1 LTEKVDRLGKDVTK
15 MMDSLDFIVG
25 ALQDRRQEE
34 AAGTVWLQRHDKQI
48 ADHEGRIRTLET
60 AAR

>member
-1 LTEKVDRLGKDVTK
+1 
-15 MMDSLDFIVG
+15 MMDGLDFIVG
-25 ALQDRRQEE
+25 MLQDRRQEE

-60 AAR
+60 ATQ